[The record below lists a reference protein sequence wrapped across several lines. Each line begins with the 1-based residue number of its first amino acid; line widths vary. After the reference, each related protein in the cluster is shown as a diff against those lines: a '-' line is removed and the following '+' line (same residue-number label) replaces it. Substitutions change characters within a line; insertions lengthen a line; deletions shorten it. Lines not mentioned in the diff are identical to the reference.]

1 MRLLPLLLGG
11 VAYYS
16 SLASG
21 NALLGKKYKGPEIW
35 GSYNEIEDCEMNQAI
50 ECLHDQICSHRTV
63 PLHGKIR
70 CTIGTSVA
78 YLCNYRGF
86 FDKIED
92 EYDDIFHHGGNAKGK
107 AKGKAKSKA
116 KKKRGELVCDQ
127 SEMYE
132 AWRQIR
138 IAKGSQTGWWYD
150 AAGKKTYGFD
160 KRCKDREC
168 DNGWMRDS
176 EGEQCTNIKK
186 KNNEWVFD
194 FEASTY
200 LNYTGRFEQDLPEP
214 GDDDEPVYFNPWQEG
229 KRPR

>member
-11 VAYYS
+11 ATS
-16 SLASG
+16 FSLATAT
-21 NALLGKKYKGPEIW
+21 ALLGKDKGPEIW

-50 ECLHDQICSHRTV
+50 ECLHDQICARRNV

-78 YLCNYRGF
+78 YLCNYRTK
-86 FDKIED
+86 FDKMED
-92 EYDDIFHHGGNAKGK
+92 EVGALVSEGK
-107 AKGKAKSKA
+107 H
-116 KKKRGELVCDQ
+116 KKKGGELACDQ
-127 SEMYE
+127 SQMYE

-150 AAGKKTYGFD
+150 AKGKKTYGFD

-168 DNGWMRDS
+168 DNGWMIDS
-176 EGEQCTNIKK
+176 EAEQCTNIKK
-186 KNNEWVFD
+186 KNNGWLFD
-194 FEASTY
+194 YEARIY
-200 LNYTGRFEQDLPEP
+200 PNYTGRFEQDLPEP

-229 KRPR
+229 KRPK